1 MSGPVF
7 DIKSLIS
14 EEAQVPPR
22 RNLSTEAA
30 DALRDLILLEKLAP
44 GTPVPERDVAAGLGI
59 SRTPLKEAL
68 RILENEGLIEYG
80 PTRRPRV
87 ANPSIEEL
95 SQYISV
101 LGALEALAGETAC
114 KLATD
119 EEIIA
124 IGAINSRLLGLPRA
138 VTDLEFFRLD
148 MEFHGAIV
156 TAARNAPLGQT
167 HRQYNARLWRARFM
181 SSRQS
186 DRRANT
192 LAEHCAIVEALSAR
206 DSRRTAN
213 ALRNHLKSTIR
224 NISRICESSE
234 SQDSVST

>member
-124 IGAINSRLLGLPRA
+124 IGAINSRLLGLPRT

-224 NISRICESSE
+224 NISRICESGE
-234 SQDSVST
+234 SQNSVST